1 VAAAFRTEDPCLSVG
16 SHSAAAFTMLFD
28 HSGIFYFSFLS
39 YLLILFLAIN
49 NVKNLSLTGYSR

>member
-16 SHSAAAFTMLFD
+16 SHSAAAFTILFD

-39 YLLILFLAIN
+39 YLLIFLAIN